1 VPSLDVNTTDAF
13 PLSVHEY
20 DLLPGYS
27 YPNLGSPM
35 TLQSMYLE
43 FPFRRFRE
51 TTHRNS
57 PVVGGPKIPSPF
69 KLRMLEWY
77 SEKPKII
84 EFINKRNVRRA
95 FHLAK
100 VDWRKR
106 RPVKG
111 PQDIPKGWELKEL
124 PTGKYARFQTGMS
137 PVGKLSIFRN
147 QPLTVQRLRPSL
159 RPWRRQNPN
168 LALNAWVNDLTYWSQ
183 DGGLYGTGAIG
194 ICNNADN
201 NWTYN
206 PPDGGGTALGA
217 IIVDGHMSPSFF
229 ENLGFSSSPFQNPE
243 ANPVDPQNLLIEY
256 AEQIDELSYVALKR
270 HYAKLHNQKID
281 LATETAQAMQ
291 TVNMIVDISKRVA
304 KAFLSLKKLNLVGAF
319 QALFPTSRKEL
330 ANDYLVFQYGIK
342 PLLGDIQGAAEHL
355 ADYVLKARPVKSNG
369 HAQKTYQFDV
379 PSVLETTPEHF
390 GYWRYG
396 SKTVHIRVKYGSLFK
411 VSSDLERQAAQLGI
425 TNPANVIWELV
436 PFSFVAD
443 WFLPIG
449 DFLSSL
455 TSLDGLVL
463 KESYKTVFIEI
474 VENYFEQNG
483 SIESATNQSLLNSFP
498 AYTLTGS
505 PKIQSNGFLFWRG
518 GMNGSYSR
526 TVFCKREVIPLPDVP
541 KPRFK
546 SPISKVHLLEALAL
560 FTQLRER

>member
-1 VPSLDVNTTDAF
+1 MPSLDVDTTDVF
-13 PLSVHEY
+13 PFGVIEY

-27 YPNLGSPM
+27 YPNNGSPV
-35 TLQSMYLE
+35 TLTSAYQE
-43 FPFRRFRE
+43 FPFRKFRE
-51 TTHRNS
+51 STHRNS

-100 VDWRKR
+100 VDWRRR

-124 PTGKYARFQTGMS
+124 PTGKYARFQTEMDPIS
-137 PVGKLSIFRN
+137 KLAGFRN
-147 QPLTVQRLRPSL
+147 QPLTVRRLRPSN

-168 LALNAWVNDLTYWSQ
+168 LALDAWINDLTYWTQ
-183 DGGLYGTGAIG
+183 EGGVYGSGAIG
-194 ICNNADN
+194 ICINADN
-201 NWTYN
+201 NWLYA
-206 PPDGGGTALGA
+206 PPDGGGTAIGH
-217 IIVDGHMSPSFF
+217 IIVSGYMDSSFF
-229 ENLGFSSSPFQNPE
+229 SGLGFSSSPFTLPK
-243 ANPVDPQNLLIEY
+243 ADPVDPQNLLIEY

-270 HYAKLHNQKID
+270 HYAKLLNRKID

-291 TVNMIVDISKRVA
+291 TVNMIIDIAKRVA
-304 KAFLSLKKLNLVGAF
+304 KAFLSLKKLNLIGAF
-319 QALFPTSRKEL
+319 QVLFPTSRKEL

-369 HAQKTYQFDV
+369 HAQKTYEFVKVNEVNNSSALQSRKV
-379 PSVLETTPEHF
+379 GT
-390 GYWRYG
+390 
-396 SKTVHIRVKYGSLFK
+396 KTVHIRVKYGSLFK

-425 TNPANVIWELV
+425 TNPANTIWENV

-449 DFLSSL
+449 DFLSAL
-455 TSLDGLVL
+455 CALDGLVL

-483 SIESATNQSLLNSFP
+483 SIESATNQSYLNDFP
-498 AYTLTGS
+498 VYTLTGS
-505 PKIQSNGFLFWRG
+505 PKIQSSGYLFWRN
-518 GMNGSYSR
+518 GMNGSYHR
-526 TVFCKREVIPLPDVP
+526 TVYCKREVIPLPDVP
-541 KPRFK
+541 RPRFK
-546 SPISKVHLLEALAL
+546 SPISVVHLTEALAL